1 MYKKR
6 CKITCEG
13 IFNVWID
20 VFQSMTKSACCNL
33 VLCSKRKRFSGPVQL
48 LQISVFK
55 ILKNASGTEKNQIQ
69 KRNVYP
75 RVMYF
80 GIYLQKLLKASKA
93 EVFPRDDAFSK
104 SEHALSGSPSFENA
118 YALS

>member
-1 MYKKR
+1 MLSKKRTNAGIASKKSLKLNFKYKKHAP
-6 CKITCEG
+6 KA
-13 IFNVWID
+13 
-20 VFQSMTKSACCNL
+20 S
-33 VLCSKRKRFSGPVQL
+33 SKRKRFSGPVQL

-69 KRNVYP
+69 KRNVSP

-80 GIYLQKLLKASKA
+80 GIYLQRSLKTSKA